1 MTTLYSSRHM
11 DTTGVNAQVAMA
23 GDLMQL
29 VYISRISWWGLLNPK
44 TLANIKR
51 VATINNAQHGITG
64 ILCYGNGYFLQCI
77 EGQQAEVLA
86 LKDKLRLTDKR
97 HKQVHIHQFIPID
110 SRHFQ
115 GWSMRLLYLER
126 WLLSQ
131 DYKSELATLNKFIP
145 FKPFDWNQ
153 QQWEE
158 FLNVITNI
166 DKLPQPKPM
175 QANLN
180 AIGKWLSAIAAPHQA
195 FLIVQSTLLLCVIV
209 SVLFLLY

>member
-1 MTTLYSSRHM
+1 MTTLYPAHPIDSM
-11 DTTGVNAQVAMA
+11 APAQTAT
-23 GDLMQL
+23 DDSLMQL
-29 VYISRISWWGLLNPK
+29 VYISRISWWWLLNPK

-51 VATINNAQHGITG
+51 VATVNNAQHGITG
-64 ILCYGNGYFLQCI
+64 ILCYGNGCFLQCI
-77 EGQQAEVLA
+77 EGQKEEVLA
-86 LKDKLRLTDKR
+86 LKDNLCRTDKR
-97 HKQVHIHQFIPID
+97 HKQVQIHQFTPID
-110 SRHFQ
+110 SRYFQ

-126 WLLSQ
+126 WLLSK
-131 DYKSELATLNKFIP
+131 DYKSELATLNKFLP

-175 QANLN
+175 QANFN

-195 FLIVQSTLLLCVIV
+195 FLVVQSTLLLCVIV
-209 SVLFLLY
+209 SVIFLFY

>member
-1 MTTLYSSRHM
+1 MTTLYPAHPINSMNPVQTATDDS
-11 DTTGVNAQVAMA
+11 
-23 GDLMQL
+23 LMQL

-51 VATINNAQHGITG
+51 VATVNNAQHGITG
-64 ILCYGNGYFLQCI
+64 ILCYGNGCFLQCI
-77 EGQQAEVLA
+77 EGQKEEVLA
-86 LKDKLRLTDKR
+86 LKDNLCRTDKR
-97 HKQVHIHQFIPID
+97 HKQVQIHQFTPID

-126 WLLSQ
+126 WLLSK
-131 DYKSELATLNKFIP
+131 DYKSELATLNKFMP

-175 QANLN
+175 QANFN

-195 FLIVQSTLLLCVIV
+195 FLVVQSTLLLCVIV
-209 SVLFLLY
+209 SVIFLFY